1 MIADSGASG
10 HYLTLCFNTEN
21 KWVAKNPI
29 SVKLPNGTIIQN
41 THECYLPIPNL
52 PKEAILAR
60 IFPQLHS
67 ASLLS
72 IGQLCDAG
80 CEATM
85 NERRLNVYLNN
96 ELILTGPR
104 NKENKMW
111 EVTFKDTLHP
121 NMPSSV
127 SLHPN
132 MPSSVCNIITN
143 TTSNTHT
150 NQLLNNV
157 YRLTTTSSVIMY
169 LHAVAF
175 FPVKST
181 WLKAIKKNFY
191 ATWPFLTY
199 DAVNKY
205 LPPSPITSRAHIR
218 QEQKNLRSTKVANRV
233 TRTHKNYDIN
243 IQHQDDTPIN
253 SELVTYEDYEDTNP
267 IIAPKSND
275 VIVQVED
282 TKKIYSDQTGAFPF
296 PSSRGY
302 RYIMIAYDVDS
313 NAIMTRPLKSKKSIE
328 MNIVL
333 LGLINHLTKR
343 GFKPNYWIMDNECS
357 TLVKDMFGEMK
368 IDYQLVPA
376 GNHRRNAAERA
387 IQTFKHHLVAGLL
400 GVDPNFPLHLWDK
413 LLPQCEITLNMLRAS
428 RTHPQI
434 SANDAVNGTF
444 DFNKTPMAP
453 VGCKAVIHE
462 KLDKRKT
469 WDSSGINGWYV
480 GPAMEHYRC
489 YTCYVPKTRGFRNC
503 DTVDFFP
510 HNIALTPETTSQQI
524 ARKLDEVI
532 KLCKNIPEIF
542 SKPTD
547 RSNFF

>member
-121 NMPSSV
+121 NMPSYV

-132 MPSSVCNIITN
+132 MPSSVCKIVTN

-157 YRLTTTSSVIMY
+157 YRLTTTSSVILY

-181 WLKAIKKNFY
+181 WLKAIKKN
-191 ATWPFLTY
+191 
-199 DAVNKY
+199 
-205 LPPSPITSRAHIR
+205 
-218 QEQKNLRSTKVANRV
+218 
-233 TRTHKNYDIN
+233 
-243 IQHQDDTPIN
+243 
-253 SELVTYEDYEDTNP
+253 
-267 IIAPKSND
+267 
-275 VIVQVED
+275 
-282 TKKIYSDQTGAFPF
+282 
-296 PSSRGY
+296 
-302 RYIMIAYDVDS
+302 
-313 NAIMTRPLKSKKSIE
+313 
-328 MNIVL
+328 
-333 LGLINHLTKR
+333 
-343 GFKPNYWIMDNECS
+343 
-357 TLVKDMFGEMK
+357 
-368 IDYQLVPA
+368 
-376 GNHRRNAAERA
+376 
-387 IQTFKHHLVAGLL
+387 
-400 GVDPNFPLHLWDK
+400 
-413 LLPQCEITLNMLRAS
+413 
-428 RTHPQI
+428 
-434 SANDAVNGTF
+434 
-444 DFNKTPMAP
+444 
-453 VGCKAVIHE
+453 
-462 KLDKRKT
+462 
-469 WDSSGINGWYV
+469 
-480 GPAMEHYRC
+480 
-489 YTCYVPKTRGFRNC
+489 
-503 DTVDFFP
+503 
-510 HNIALTPETTSQQI
+510 
-524 ARKLDEVI
+524 
-532 KLCKNIPEIF
+532 
-542 SKPTD
+542 
-547 RSNFF
+547 